1 MRNRRNISEKILQK
15 LEWPENCDNN
25 AKCQKIFR
33 KKHFVLLSGPEY
45 IIFKPLVYNKVHLLS
60 NIF

>member
-25 AKCQKIFR
+25 AKCQKAFR
-33 KKHFVLLSGPEY
+33 KKAFYCYLDQ
-45 IIFKPLVYNKVHLLS
+45 
-60 NIF
+60 NI